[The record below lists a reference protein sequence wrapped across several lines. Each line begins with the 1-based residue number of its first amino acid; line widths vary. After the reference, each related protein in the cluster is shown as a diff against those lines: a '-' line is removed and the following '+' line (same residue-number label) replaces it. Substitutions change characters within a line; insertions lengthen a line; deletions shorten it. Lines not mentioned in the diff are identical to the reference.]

1 MSATGVDLQ
10 TILRAAF
17 DRLAID
23 PSQPDQWSIAGETA
37 CLRAMQHAYDLGLD
51 DGKMLASIQD
61 KAAALSASPQDG
73 WKTID
78 SAPKD
83 GTGILAYVD
92 GFGMGQFVLFWL
104 DGYWREGASLMG
116 LKTQPTHWQPLP
128 APPALPQ
135 PTGDGYTVTS
145 GGSYEIG
152 SGGEIPTDTIT
163 CLRCG
168 QKMESKEAAQ
178 GCEDP
183 CCPLT

>member
-1 MSATGVDLQ
+1 MSGKVGDDELLKMRANDDIGFPVEVQEAMSDMRCMASWPSVSAGDKKAFARVIRL
-10 TILRAAF
+10 LR
-17 DRLAID
+17 
-23 PSQPDQWSIAGETA
+23 
-37 CLRAMQHAYDLGLD
+37 
-51 DGKMLASIQD
+51 
-61 KAAALSASPQDG
+61 ALSASPQDG
-73 WKTID
+73 WVLVPREPTPAMKAAITVTAWRSGSGVLPETIY
-78 SAPKD
+78 AA
-83 GTGILAYVD
+83 ILD
-92 GFGMGQFVLFWL
+92 
-104 DGYWREGASLMG
+104 
-116 LKTQPTHWQPLP
+116 
-128 APPALPQ
+128 ALHQ

>member
-1 MSATGVDLQ
+1 MSGKVGDARHGAMEDIILQ
-10 TILRAAF
+10 A
-17 DRLAID
+17 LAD
-23 PSQPDQWSIAGETA
+23 
-37 CLRAMQHAYDLGLD
+37 YDGYMLD
-51 DGKMLASIQD
+51 DDYDAQGALDRIIRKMRERLSLYRPD
-61 KAAALSASPQDG
+61 EHTAALSASPQDG

-135 PTGDGYTVTS
+135 PTGDGT
-145 GGSYEIG
+145 
-152 SGGEIPTDTIT
+152 
-163 CLRCG
+163 
-168 QKMESKEAAQ
+168 
-178 GCEDP
+178 
-183 CCPLT
+183 